1 MNELRNVSNAFQ
13 TFLNVT
19 PEHSGP
25 WMKAVDGL
33 AGACALDSKT
43 RELAYIAVLAALR
56 MESGIPF
63 HVEAAQ
69 HAGATRDEVVSAVL
83 LGLPAAGQQVVQS
96 LPAALAACDAT
107 HCPEPQAW
115 RDV

>member
-13 TFLNVT
+13 RFLDVT
-19 PEHSGP
+19 PDHSGP
-25 WMKAVDGL
+25 WMKAVEGL
-33 AGACALDSKT
+33 DAACALDRKT

-69 HAGATRDEVVSAVL
+69 DAGATRDEVVSAVL
-83 LGLPAAGQQVVQS
+83 LGLPAAGQRVIQS
-96 LPAALAACDAT
+96 LPTALAACDAA